1 MSNVISVLGQ
11 DKESGA
17 YMWVVVDGM
26 DKRGEV
32 DEMKRY
38 TAFIKYIVGEPGGE
52 DHFFEEID
60 INAYSSDEAHR
71 IAEAALERDYQDG
84 GTIAEIRERFGWYM

>member
-1 MSNVISVLGQ
+1 MSTTTSVLGQ

-26 DKRGEV
+26 DKRGDR

-38 TAFIKYIVGEPGGE
+38 TAYVKYVYGDDKE
-52 DHFFEEID
+52 DYSIEEID
-60 INAYSSDEAHR
+60 INAYSSDEARR
-71 IAEAALERDYQDG
+71 IAQAALDRDYEPNG
-84 GTIAEIRERFGWYM
+84 KITEIREQWGWYM